1 MDRVI
6 YIAMTGA
13 REVMRQQASVAHN
26 LANVS
31 THGFRQEL
39 NVFRALPVVGEGA
52 KTRAFV
58 IQTTPRSDF
67 TQGALQLTG
76 RPLDVALRGPGWIA
90 VQGPDGQEAY
100 TRMGHLQVSQNGI
113 LQTTNGLNVLG
124 DAGPL
129 AVPPDQDVL
138 IGKDGTVSTVP
149 VGQNLTAVAIAG
161 RIKLVNPP
169 EETLVRGE
177 DGLFRQKNGEPAPAA
192 ANVTLV
198 AGALE
203 SSNVNPAESMVN
215 MISLARQFDMQM
227 RVIRA
232 AEDNHRSGDRVLTMA
247 PI

>member
-13 REVMRQQASVAHN
+13 REVTRQQAAVAHN
-26 LANVS
+26 LAKVA

-58 IQTTPRSDF
+58 LETTPRSDF
-67 TQGALQLTG
+67 TQGVLQQTD

-90 VQGPDGQEAY
+90 VQGGDGQEAY

-113 LQTTNGLNVLG
+113 LQTTNGLNVMG
-124 DAGPL
+124 DGGPI

-138 IGKDGTVSTVP
+138 IGKDGTISTVP
-149 VGQNLTAVAIAG
+149 VGQNLNAVAIVG
-161 RIKLVNPP
+161 RIKLTNPS
-169 EETLVRGE
+169 ETDLVRGD
-177 DGLFRQKNGEPAPAA
+177 DGLFRLKSGQPAPAD

-203 SSNVNPAESMVN
+203 ASNVNPAEALVN
-215 MISLARQFDMQM
+215 LVSLSRQFDMSM
-227 RVIRA
+227 RVLRTA
-232 AEDNHRSGDRVLTMA
+232 QDNDASANKVLSA
-247 PI
+247 NA

>member
-13 REVMRQQASVAHN
+13 REVTRQQAAVSHN
-26 LANVS
+26 LANVA

-58 IQTTPRSDF
+58 LETTPRTNFS
-67 TQGALQLTG
+67 QGVIQQTE

-90 VQGPDGQEAY
+90 VQGADGKEAY
-100 TRMGHLQVSQNGI
+100 TRMGHLQVSQNGM

-124 DAGPL
+124 DGGPVT
-129 AVPPDQDVL
+129 VPPDQDIL
-138 IGKDGTVSTVP
+138 IGKDGTISTVP
-149 VGQNLTAVAIAG
+149 IGQNLNAVAIVG
-161 RIKLVNPP
+161 RIKLTNPA
-169 EETLVRGE
+169 ETDLVRGD
-177 DGLFRQKNGEPAPAA
+177 DGLFRLKSGQPAEAD

-203 SSNVNPAESMVN
+203 TSNVNPAEALVN
-215 MISLARQFDMQM
+215 MVSLSRQFEMQM
-227 RVIRA
+227 RVLRA
-232 AEDNHRSGDRVLTMA
+232 AQDNESSANKVLSA
-247 PI
+247 NG

>member
-13 REVMRQQASVAHN
+13 REVTRQQAAISHN

-52 KTRAFV
+52 RTRAFV
-58 IQTTPRSDF
+58 LETTPRTDF
-67 TQGALQLTG
+67 TQGVLQQTE

-90 VQGPDGQEAY
+90 VQGADGQEAY

-113 LQTTNGLNVLG
+113 LQTTNGLTVLG
-124 DAGPL
+124 DAGPIT
-129 AVPPDQDVL
+129 VPPDQDIL
-138 IGKDGTVSTVP
+138 IGKDGTISTVP
-149 VGQNLTAVAIAG
+149 VGRDLNAVVIVG
-161 RIKLVNPP
+161 RIKLTNPN
-169 EETLVRGE
+169 EADLLRGD
-177 DGLFRQKNGEPAPAA
+177 DGLFRLKSGQPAPAD

-203 SSNVNPAESMVN
+203 ASNVNPAEALVN
-215 MISLARQFDMQM
+215 MVSLARQFDMNM
-227 RVIRA
+227 RVLRA
-232 AEDNHRSGDRVLTMA
+232 AQDNEGSANKVLSA
-247 PI
+247 SA